1 MRWLRLIVLVAVLA
15 LMLQHDSLA
24 QTDEPP
30 LVLVMDI
37 DGPIEPIT
45 ERYLSRTLDQAQ
57 SRGAAALVIRVDTPG
72 GLISSMRNIAEQLLN
87 APLPT
92 VAYVWPSGAQAA
104 SAGTIV
110 TIAAHIA
117 AMAPATNIGAAAP
130 VTGTGEDLP
139 PTLRK
144 KVDEDTTALVRGIAA
159 ARGRN
164 YEAIEP
170 TILEAKAYTAD
181 EALELNIINYVAVD
195 LDSLLNMIDGVEVET
210 SSGLRTLDTSRAQVD
225 VVGRSM
231 LERFL
236 DILTNPNV
244 TYALI
249 LVGTYGVIYEIRD
262 PGNFGP
268 GVLGILGLVL
278 GFAGIGLLPVNF
290 TGVVLLVAGILL
302 LLLESQLDGF
312 GWAGIGAVIC
322 WLFAGFLLFGEI
334 FPEPTALDDP
344 LEISRWVLGLFAGV
358 TLAFIALF
366 WVLGR
371 GGGKSEAFIPEQER
385 ALIAQQG
392 TVVDILDPSGEI
404 LIDDARYTAMTE
416 GEDIGEGASVVVTGV
431 YAGGVLK
438 VVEPSNAPTG
448 ITQDTWRDRLQR
460 FSLAYMLNQ
469 REDRDHGSDSNR
481 RAE

>member
-1 MRWLRLIVLVAVLA
+1 MRWLWAVVLLGTLA
-15 LMLQHDSLA
+15 LLLPHDSFA
-24 QTDEPP
+24 QDDEPP

-37 DGPIEPIT
+37 DGPIKPIT
-45 ERYLSRTLDQAQ
+45 ERYLSRVIDQAE
-57 SRGAAALVIRVDTPG
+57 SRGAEAVVIRIDTPG

-87 APLPT
+87 SPVPT

-110 TIAAHIA
+110 TIATHVA

-144 KVDEDTTALVRGIAA
+144 KVDEDITALIRSIAG

-164 YEAIEP
+164 YEAIEL
-170 TILEAKAYTAD
+170 TVLEAKAYTAD
-181 EALELNIINYVAVD
+181 EALKLDVVDHVVVD
-195 LDSLLNMIDGVEVET
+195 LDSLLNKIDGTEVET
-210 SSGLRTLDTSRAQVD
+210 TTGKITLRTAGAQID
-225 VVGRSM
+225 ELGRSL

-236 DILTNPNV
+236 DILANPNL

-249 LVGTYGVIYEIRD
+249 LLGTYGVIYEIRD

-268 GVLGILGLVL
+268 GVLGVLGLVL

-290 TGVVLLVAGILL
+290 TGVLLLVAGMLL

-322 WLFAGFLLFGEI
+322 WIFAGFLLFGEI

-344 LEISRWVLGLFAGV
+344 LEISRWVMAVFGAV
-358 TLAFIALF
+358 TVSVIALF
-366 WVLGR
+366 WILGR

-385 ALIAQQG
+385 RLIAQAG
-392 TVVDILDPSGEI
+392 TVVDILNPSGEI
-404 LIDDARYTAMTE
+404 VVDGEQFTAMTE
-416 GEDIGEGASVVVTGV
+416 GDNISEGESVIVTGV

-438 VVEPSNAPTG
+438 VSEPDDAPSELTRRS
-448 ITQDTWRDRLQR
+448 WRDRMARL
-460 FSLAYMLNQ
+460 SLAHLIWQ
-469 REDRDHGSDSNR
+469 RRDR
-481 RAE
+481 

>member
-1 MRWLRLIVLVAVLA
+1 
-15 LMLQHDSLA
+15 
-24 QTDEPP
+24 
-30 LVLVMDI
+30 MDI

-45 ERYLSRTLDQAQ
+45 ERYLSRTLDQAE

-72 GLISSMRNIAEQLLN
+72 GLISSMRNMAEQLLN
-87 APLPT
+87 ASVPT

-159 ARGRN
+159 TRGRS
-164 YEAIEP
+164 YGAIEP

-181 EALELNIINYVAVD
+181 EALHLNVIDYVAVD

-210 SSGLRTLDTSRAQVD
+210 SSGMRRLDTSGAQVD

-249 LVGTYGVIYEIRD
+249 LVGTYGVIFEIRD

-268 GVLGILGLVL
+268 GVLGVLGLVL

-322 WLFAGFLLFGEI
+322 WILAGFLLFGEI
-334 FPEPTALDDP
+334 FPEPAALDDP
-344 LEISRWVLGLFAGV
+344 LEISRWVLGLLGVV
-358 TLAFIALF
+358 TLSVIALF
-366 WVLGR
+366 WLLGR
-371 GGGKSEAFIPEQER
+371 GGGESEAFIPESER
-385 ALIAQQG
+385 RLIAQEG
-392 TVVDILDPSGEI
+392 TVVDILNPSGEV
-404 LIDDARYTAMTE
+404 LIGDEQFTAMTD
-416 GEDIGEGASVVVTGV
+416 GDDIGEGSSVIVTGI

-438 VVEPSNAPTG
+438 VVAPNDAPAELQRG
-448 ITQDTWRDRLQR
+448 SWRDRMTRL
-460 FSLAYMLNQ
+460 SLAHVIKQ
-469 REDRDHGSDSNR
+469 RRER
-481 RAE
+481 